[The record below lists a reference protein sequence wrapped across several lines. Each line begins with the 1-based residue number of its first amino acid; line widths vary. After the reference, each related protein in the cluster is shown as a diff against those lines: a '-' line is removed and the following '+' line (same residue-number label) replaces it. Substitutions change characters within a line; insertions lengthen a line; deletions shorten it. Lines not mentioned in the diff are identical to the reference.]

1 MRLFLSLALMALLAL
16 PLAAQRRSSGNEG
29 GRPPGLPGTG
39 NPNEPLPPWRFVEKD
54 AAPVTAPLV
63 LYWLPASNK
72 EMDSSPLLTSAAL
85 RGNSERCVK
94 LEAIVPP
101 NPAIAEKF
109 GVTGKLPAAVLV
121 DGHGTILARVESSAG
136 ILRPAAV
143 EQMVSA
149 AVGARDDAMF
159 HDIKEAKRRMDA
171 GDKPA
176 AIQLYQR
183 IWDDRC
189 LFPLA
194 GQEAQSALKTLG
206 VVVVEPPS
214 PTLPDPNLTVTP
226 PQPART
232 TTRTETSKSH

>member
-1 MRLFLSLALMALLAL
+1 MRLALSFALLTLLTL
-16 PLAAQRRSSGNEG
+16 PLAAQRGGGTSE
-29 GRPPGLPGTG
+29 GRPRGLPGTG
-39 NPNEPLPPWRFVEKD
+39 NPNDPLPPWRFVEKD
-54 AAPVTAPLV
+54 APPVTAPLV
-63 LYWLPASNK
+63 LYWLPSSNK

-85 RGNSERCVK
+85 RSNSERCVK

-101 NPAIAEKF
+101 NPAIAGKL
-109 GVTGKLPAAVLV
+109 GVTGRLPAAVLV
-121 DGHGTILARVESSAG
+121 DGHGAMLAHLDSSAG
-136 ILRPAAV
+136 TLRPAAV
-143 EQMVSA
+143 EQMVNA

-159 HDIKEAKRRMDA
+159 HDIKEAKRSMNA
-171 GDKPA
+171 GDKPV

-226 PQPART
+226 PPPART